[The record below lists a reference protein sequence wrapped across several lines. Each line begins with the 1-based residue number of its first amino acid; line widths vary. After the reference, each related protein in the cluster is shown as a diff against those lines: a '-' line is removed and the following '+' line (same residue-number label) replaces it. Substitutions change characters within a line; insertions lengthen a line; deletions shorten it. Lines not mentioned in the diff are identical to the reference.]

1 MKKHSLFMERIGYKH
16 LILRLHTIGNY
27 SKKDSEWNYSDIPH
41 LNYVHTKVEGFS
53 FYSDNERIVNL
64 FMQRFGPFCVPVTN
78 YIEHLKSDKHF
89 YVMNILGMIVS
100 VTTSHNEKSDLKA
113 LTITEYKFYY
123 RSLIEKIF
131 AFVIKFATKRNYKVL
146 MSEDVPMRNQR
157 GNLRNKGL
165 SFLSDNQDKIG
176 FYETEDL
183 SINNVDGRDY
193 FLSKGETNIDI
204 KKQKRDF

>member
-1 MKKHSLFMERIGYKH
+1 
-16 LILRLHTIGNY
+16 
-27 SKKDSEWNYSDIPH
+27 
-41 LNYVHTKVEGFS
+41 
-53 FYSDNERIVNL
+53 
-64 FMQRFGPFCVPVTN
+64 
-78 YIEHLKSDKHF
+78 
-89 YVMNILGMIVS
+89 
-100 VTTSHNEKSDLKA
+100 
-113 LTITEYKFYY
+113 
-123 RSLIEKIF
+123 
-131 AFVIKFATKRNYKVL
+131 

-204 KKQKRDF
+204 KKQKETFRIKDLSFF